1 MSDIAAQFN
10 TMLIKSGFQEM
21 PPNGKFSSVG
31 NFYCLPESF
40 GEGIYWIYGEKN
52 LFNIKIHDFYFYEDE
67 FFDQESLNWP
77 ESLSITYYES
87 VSGEEI
93 MPYRRLTAGCI
104 KTFFGGQH
112 PYKAIFHKNIPI
124 RTIGIEIMPAY
135 YEKYLKEAFP
145 DEYINPDE
153 AFREIDQTNNFPEM
167 VSLLRKVWN
176 YNGDGMAAKLFFQSK
191 VFEAVALIVEHNK
204 KSPEKEKVRISSQDI
219 KSLENVAAYINDHYN
234 RKILLDKLARIACM
248 GTTKLKI
255 TFKQVYCCTIT
266 EYIQQRRLSQ
276 GENLLCSTDFS
287 IEQIALAVG
296 YSNAGRFS
304 RDFKKSTGLY
314 PSEYRKWAQQKK
326 INKNDITNHSV

>member
-1 MSDIAAQFN
+1 MSDIVTQFN
-10 TMLIKSGFQEM
+10 TMLIKSGFQEIA
-21 PPNGKFSSVG
+21 PNGQYSSIG
-31 NFYCLPESF
+31 NFYCLPKSF

-67 FFDQESLNWP
+67 FFDQESLEWP

-112 PYKAIFHKNIPI
+112 PYKALFHKNIPI

-135 YEKYLKEAFP
+135 YEEYLKDAFP

-153 AFREIDQTNNFPEM
+153 AFREIDQTYNFPEM
-167 VSLLRKVWN
+167 VSLLRQIWN
-176 YNGDGMAAKLFFQSK
+176 FHGEGMAAKLFFQSK
-191 VFEAVALIVEHNK
+191 VSEAVALIVEHNK
-204 KSPEKEKVRISSQDI
+204 KNPQPKSVHISAQDL

-234 RKILLDKLARIACM
+234 REIFLEKLARIACM
-248 GTTKLKI
+248 GTTKLKN
-255 TFKQVYCCTIT
+255 TFKQIYSCTIT
-266 EYIQQRRLSQ
+266 EYIQQRRLAQ
-276 GENLLCSTDFS
+276 GENLLSSTDFS
-287 IEQIALAVG
+287 IEHIALTVG

-314 PSEYRKWAQQKK
+314 PSEYRRWAQRKQ
-326 INKNDITNHSV
+326 D

>member
-21 PPNGKFSSVG
+21 PPNGKFSSIG
-31 NFYCLPESF
+31 NFYCLPKSF

-112 PYKAIFHKNIPI
+112 PYKALFHKNIPI

-191 VFEAVALIVEHNK
+191 VFEAVALIAEHNK

-234 RKILLDKLARIACM
+234 REILLDKLSRIPVVQQLDDLVLHFPRCSFLAEILAQFRTCQNHFVYLLFVLHHNAVDHIPVEQLLFVQLTHTLFEPV
-248 GTTKLKI
+248 GHTKRGK
-255 TFKQVYCCTIT
+255 
-266 EYIQQRRLSQ
+266 ERES
-276 GENLLCSTDFS
+276 
-287 IEQIALAVG
+287 
-296 YSNAGRFS
+296 
-304 RDFKKSTGLY
+304 
-314 PSEYRKWAQQKK
+314 
-326 INKNDITNHSV
+326 